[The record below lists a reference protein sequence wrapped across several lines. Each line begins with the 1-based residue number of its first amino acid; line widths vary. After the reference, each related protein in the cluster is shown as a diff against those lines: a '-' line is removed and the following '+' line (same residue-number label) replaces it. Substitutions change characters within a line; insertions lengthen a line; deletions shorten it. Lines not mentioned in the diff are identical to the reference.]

1 MFDPNPW
8 NALFVFRAFEMHADE
23 RATARRAP
31 KRSWHVKRRLM
42 RLYVR
47 ATRANPNE
55 LGVESKGHVRGHRR
69 RGVNP
74 RARHAPKLSDA
85 GRRGK

>member
-31 KRSWHVKRRLM
+31 KRSRHVKRRLM

-47 ATRANPNE
+47 ATRAMVAQAQSASRATEHPPHRSSE
-55 LGVESKGHVRGHRR
+55 PIVVR
-69 RGVNP
+69 
-74 RARHAPKLSDA
+74 
-85 GRRGK
+85 